1 MCAITLQILSIFLA
15 KGKVHD
21 FKMFKD
27 SRILTP
33 KEVKILADLGY
44 LGIDKI
50 HQNSVIP
57 IKGSKKKPL
66 LKSDKKFNHEL
77 SKERIPVEHVNRRCK
92 IFRIT
97 KEVYRGKHKN
107 YGKVWNTVAAITNL
121 RYAA

>member
-1 MCAITLQILSIFLA
+1 VCAIALQILSIFLA

-57 IKGSKKKPL
+57 IKGSKK
-66 LKSDKKFNHEL
+66 
-77 SKERIPVEHVNRRCK
+77 
-92 IFRIT
+92 
-97 KEVYRGKHKN
+97 
-107 YGKVWNTVAAITNL
+107 NL
-121 RYAA
+121 Y

>member
-1 MCAITLQILSIFLA
+1 VCALTLKILFTYLA
-15 KGKVHD
+15 KGSVHD

-33 KEVKILADLGY
+33 KDVQILVDLGY
-44 LGIDKI
+44 IGICKI
-50 HQNSVIP
+50 HENSIHP
-57 IKGSKKKPL
+57 IKSSKKNPL
-66 LKSDKKFNHEL
+66 IKADKKFNHQL

-107 YGKVWNTVAAITNL
+107 YGKVWHAVSAIVNL

>member
-1 MCAITLQILSIFLA
+1 
-15 KGKVHD
+15 
-21 FKMFKD
+21 MFKD

-44 LGIDKI
+44 LGINKI
-50 HQNSVIP
+50 HENSIIP
-57 IKGSKKKPL
+57 IKGTKKKPL
-66 LKSDKKFNHEL
+66 SKADKKFNHQL
-77 SKERIPVEHVNRRCK
+77 AKERIPVEHVNRRCK

-107 YGKVWNTVAAITNL
+107 YGKVWSVVSAFANL

>member
-1 MCAITLQILSIFLA
+1 MCAVSLQILSIYLE

-27 SRILTP
+27 SQLLTPEEIRIL
-33 KEVKILADLGY
+33 VDLGY
-44 LGIDKI
+44 VGICKF
-50 HQNSVIP
+50 HKNAVHP
-57 IKGSKKKPL
+57 IKSSKKNPL
-66 LKSDKKFNHEL
+66 TKADKKFNQEL
-77 SKERIPVEHVNRRCK
+77 AKERIFIEHVNRRCK

-107 YGKVWNTVAAITNL
+107 YGKVWNAVSAIVNL